1 MASVALGLVVLAGW
15 YWHQMNLVQ
24 IAPNLAPMQRNTATG
39 FILCGTG
46 FLCWSEARLGSTYVR
61 LCGLMAAC
69 LGLLTLSEYVFS
81 TNLHIDQFLGPAVAM
96 AKAPF
101 PGRMSVLT
109 AFCFAIIGSSLFVG
123 SGRASQRKEVALA
136 VGGSLV
142 SAIALASIFSYFLG
156 TGVAFGWSQVSFM
169 AAHTAVGFVLLG
181 SGLVVRAIAM
191 HRGARENPAPEK
203 LPPRWLPW
211 CLYLVRI
218 TILLSLWQAVMA
230 STGPASGA
238 SRLGGA
244 LAAFLLVS
252 VILFFTPVSWQ
263 DKVTTGVGMGLLV
276 VTFVGVLSYRG
287 MSQNDAERLW
297 ISHTQLVLEKV
308 DSWSDDLES
317 YAGSRHQNS
326 LVTHEQ
332 LGLELRELRLLTS
345 DNPAQQQALDSL
357 EAEVAHF
364 LASRPQYPD
373 LPTLE
378 PAAEQKATL
387 AQMQKVLLQMQLEEK
402 GLLAERTA
410 AIEANSRRTRS
421 AILLGNLL
429 ALTFIVV
436 SLISVRREMNARKRM
451 EDSLRTA
458 ERTFRGLL
466 ESAPDAVVV
475 VDRLG
480 KVILVN
486 AQIEKVFGYRR
497 EELIGHEIERL
508 IPARFRHTHPSH
520 LGSFFA
526 SPHPRPMGMG
536 LDLYG
541 LRQDGSE
548 FPVEISLSPLE
559 TETGVLV
566 SAAIRDVTRRKQTED
581 EIRRLNHSLEE
592 RAEELSATN
601 KELEAF
607 TYTAAHDLRAPLR
620 HIHGYSTFLKEAWYE
635 RLDEKGRHF
644 LDRIITS
651 TKGMATLLDE
661 LLNFSRLGRVEIQ
674 MHEVSLSKLV
684 SRIRDD
690 LELEP
695 DAHRVNWQI
704 EDLPEVEGDLSL
716 IHQVL
721 VNLLSNAMKYS
732 RKAAAPA
739 IVIGRRND
747 EKSGMLTIFVRDNGV
762 GFDMQYVN
770 KLFQVF
776 QRLHRAKDFE
786 GTGIGLAIVRRIVER
801 HGGRVWAEGGVG
813 KGATFYF
820 SLPMTRQKMDNL
832 GYILLA
838 DDNEDDLELE
848 TRALAQYRLANEI
861 VLVRDGAEALDFLYR
876 RGELSDRN
884 PADPLVVLMDINMP
898 KINGLEVLAQMK
910 SDPQLREIPVVMLT
924 SSRQGPDVE
933 QCYKL
938 GANAYVVKPVD
949 FAQFADAVKTIG
961 KFWAVLNERP
971 LTRAKSASAG

>member
-1 MASVALGLVVLAGW
+1 MPVPLKDQRWWIWLAGVANVAIGFVVLAAW
-15 YWHQMNLVQ
+15 YWRQMFIVQ
-24 IAPNLAPMQRNTATG
+24 IAPNLAPMQRNTAAG

-46 FLCWSEARLGSTYVR
+46 FLCWSETRHRSKYTQ
-61 LCGLMAAC
+61 LCGLMAAS
-69 LGLLTLSEYVFS
+69 LGLLTLLEYIFS
-81 TNLHIDQFLGPAVAM
+81 INLHIDQFLGPAEAM
-96 AKAPF
+96 AKAPY

-109 AFCFAIIGSSLFVG
+109 AFSFAVTGAALFAGGGRSSH
-123 SGRASQRKEVALA
+123 RKELALA
-136 VGGSLV
+136 IGGALV
-142 SAIALASIFSYFLG
+142 SAIALASTFGYFLG

-169 AAHTAVGFVLLG
+169 AAHTAVAFVLLG
-181 SGLVVRAIAM
+181 SGLVVRATAM
-191 HRGARENPAPEK
+191 HRDAKQSPGPENS
-203 LPPRWLPW
+203 PPRWLPW
-211 CLYLVRI
+211 CLYVVLI

-230 STGPASGA
+230 STGPASGT

-276 VTFVGVLSYRG
+276 VTFVGVLSYGG

-297 ISHTQLVLEKV
+297 ISHTHLVLEKV
-308 DSWSDDLES
+308 HSLSDDLES
-317 YAGSRHQNS
+317 YAGSRRPNFP
-326 LVTHEQ
+326 VTNEQ
-332 LGLELRELRLLTS
+332 LGLQLQELRLLTS
-345 DNPAQQQALDSL
+345 DNPAQQLALDSL
-357 EAEVAHF
+357 EAELAHF
-364 LASRPQYPD
+364 LASRPQD
-373 LPTLE
+373 LPALE

-387 AQMQKVLLQMQLEEK
+387 AQVQEVLLQMQSEEK
-402 GLLAERTA
+402 RLLAERTM
-410 AIEANSRRTRS
+410 AIAANSRRTRS

-436 SLISVRREMNARKRM
+436 SLVSVRREMSGRKRV

-458 ERTFRGLL
+458 EKTFRGLL

-480 KVILVN
+480 KIVLVN
-486 AQIEKVFGYRR
+486 AQIEKVFGHRR

-508 IPARFRHTHPSH
+508 IPVRFRHTHPSH

-526 SPHPRPMGMG
+526 SPHPRPMGKG

-559 TETGVLV
+559 TESGVLV
-566 SAAIRDVTRRKQTED
+566 SAAIRDVSKRKQTED
-581 EIRRLNHSLEE
+581 EIRSLNHSLEE
-592 RAEELSATN
+592 RAEELSAAN

-620 HIHGYSTFLKEAWYE
+620 HMHGYATFLKEAWYE
-635 RLDEKGRHF
+635 RLDEEGRHF

-695 DAHRVNWQI
+695 DARRVNWQV

-721 VNLLSNAMKYS
+721 VNLLSNAVKYS

-739 IVIGRRND
+739 ILVGSRND
-747 EKSGMLTIFVRDNGV
+747 ETSGMHTVFVRDNGA
-762 GFDMQYVN
+762 GFDMQYAN

-820 SLPMTRQKMDNL
+820 SLPMTRQK
-832 GYILLA
+832 
-838 DDNEDDLELE
+838 
-848 TRALAQYRLANEI
+848 
-861 VLVRDGAEALDFLYR
+861 
-876 RGELSDRN
+876 
-884 PADPLVVLMDINMP
+884 
-898 KINGLEVLAQMK
+898 NGQ
-910 SDPQLREIPVVMLT
+910 
-924 SSRQGPDVE
+924 SRVH
-933 QCYKL
+933 
-938 GANAYVVKPVD
+938 
-949 FAQFADAVKTIG
+949 
-961 KFWAVLNERP
+961 
-971 LTRAKSASAG
+971 SAGR